1 MSMPL
6 LKLFL
11 FGLVLILMVI
21 AGLTTYRWL
30 NKKIIQS
37 QKLTGVI
44 GFALL
49 MFVMNLGIL
58 LGGVYLLISLYSL
71 LFTS

>member
-1 MSMPL
+1 MAL

-21 AGLTTYRWL
+21 AGLATYRWL

-37 QKLTGVI
+37 QKLTGVV
-44 GFALL
+44 GFTLL
-49 MFVMNLGIL
+49 MFMMNLGIL
-58 LGGVYLLISLYSL
+58 LGGVYLLITLYSL